1 MAHVIAGQTISL
13 DGFVADIDGSSE
25 PLYPDLAD
33 LQGSDYM
40 NAMIDETNKNG
51 GLIGRKVAAVYHG
64 YDATSQE
71 TSDQQDQEACAD
83 WTQDHH
89 VFVLPGGTQILDECA
104 KKAGTIDFGGGPTLP
119 DT

>member
-40 NAMIDETNKNG
+40 NAMIDETWTT
-51 GLIGRKVAAVYHG
+51 LRFRKAA
-64 YDATSQE
+64 
-71 TSDQQDQEACAD
+71 
-83 WTQDHH
+83 
-89 VFVLPGGTQILDECA
+89 PR
-104 KKAGTIDFGGGPTLP
+104 
-119 DT
+119 